1 MIMNTDNRNIEAI
14 KGRGTAANPANRFAR
29 LEVQPDPEYTEGGI
43 SPKTCFYSDDASEVI
58 AVNDS
63 PDVPFDVSLNP
74 YRGCEH
80 GCVYCYARPFHEYLD
95 MSPGLDFETK
105 IMVKKDAAQKLRRQL
120 QRSYWKPRNLS
131 VSGVTDPYQP
141 VERKLGVTRRCL
153 EVLAEFRNPFTIVTK
168 NYLVTRDIDILEK
181 MARYNAV
188 KVMISLTSLNPDLI
202 RVLEP
207 RTSRPE
213 RRLKAIQELSQ
224 AGIPT
229 GVLFAPII
237 PALNDEE
244 LPAMVAAAAKAGA
257 SFGNYV
263 LLRLPGAVVPLFE
276 QWLDQHYPDR
286 KKKILGRLTS
296 LRGGKL
302 YDTRYGYRMK
312 GQGAYA
318 EQLRQT
324 FQISCRRF
332 RLAEEGPSLNAA
344 GFRRVPS
351 QGELDLF
358 QDLCRVPT

>member
-1 MIMNTDNRNIEAI
+1 MDPMDAQMDAQKTNTEAI
-14 KGRGTAANPANRFAR
+14 RGRGTAANPANRFAR
-29 LEVQPDPEYTEGGI
+29 LEVQPDSEYTEGGI
-43 SPKTCFYSDDASEVI
+43 SPKTCFYSDDASDVI

-63 PDVPFDVSLNP
+63 PDVPFDASLNP

-120 QRSYWKPRNLS
+120 QRPSWKPRTLS

-141 VERKLGVTRRCL
+141 VERRLGITRRCL

-168 NYLVTRDIDILEK
+168 NYMVTRDIDILEE
-181 MARYNAV
+181 MSRHQAV
-188 KVMISLTSLNPDLI
+188 RVMISLTSLNSDLTRI
-202 RVLEP
+202 MEP

-213 RRLKAIQELSQ
+213 RRLKAIRELSR
-224 AGIPT
+224 AGIPV
-229 GVLFAPII
+229 GVLFAPVI
-237 PALNDEE
+237 PALTDEE
-244 LPAMVAAAAKAGA
+244 LPAMVDAAVKAGA
-257 SFGNYV
+257 MFGNYV

-286 KKKILGRLTS
+286 KQKILSRLMS

-302 YDTRYGYRMK
+302 YDTRFGYRMK
-312 GQGAYA
+312 GEGAYA
-318 EQLRQT
+318 DQIRQT
-324 FQISCRRF
+324 FRISCRRHG
-332 RLAEEGPSLNAA
+332 LADEGPPLNASA
-344 GFRRVPS
+344 FRRVPS

-358 QDLCRVPT
+358 

>member
-1 MIMNTDNRNIEAI
+1 MNTEAI
-14 KGRGTAANPANRFAR
+14 RGRGTAANPANRFAR

-43 SPKTCFYSDDASEVI
+43 SPKTCFYSDDASDVI

-63 PDVPFDVSLNP
+63 PDVPFEASLNP

-120 QRSYWKPRNLS
+120 QLPSWKPRTLS

-141 VERKLGVTRRCL
+141 VERRLGVTRRCL

-168 NYLVTRDIDILEK
+168 NYMVTRDIDILEEL
-181 MARYNAV
+181 ARHQAV
-188 KVMISLTSLNPDLI
+188 RVMISLTSLNPDLTS
-202 RVLEP
+202 VMEP
-207 RTSRPE
+207 RTSRPD
-213 RRLKAIQELSQ
+213 RRLKAIHELSR
-224 AGIPT
+224 AGIPV
-229 GVLFAPII
+229 GVLFAPVI
-237 PALNDEE
+237 PALTDEE
-244 LPAMVAAAAKAGA
+244 LPVMVSAAAKAGA
-257 SFGNYV
+257 TFGNYV

-276 QWLDQHYPDR
+276 QWLEQHYPYR
-286 KKKILGRLTS
+286 KQKILSRLAS

-302 YDTRYGYRMK
+302 YDTRFGYRMK

-318 EQLRQT
+318 DHIRQT
-324 FQISCRRF
+324 FQISCRRYG
-332 RLAEEGPSLNAA
+332 LAEEGPALSISA
-344 GFRRVPS
+344 FRRIPS

-358 QDLCRVPT
+358 

>member
-1 MIMNTDNRNIEAI
+1 MDPMDAQKPNTEAI
-14 KGRGTAANPANRFAR
+14 RGRGAAANPASRFAQI
-29 LEVQPDPEYTEGGI
+29 EVQPDPEYTEGGI
-43 SPKTCFYSDDASEVI
+43 SPKTCFYSDDASNVI

-63 PDVPFDVSLNP
+63 PDVPFDASLNP

-120 QRSYWKPRNLS
+120 QRPSWKPRTLS

-141 VERKLGVTRRCL
+141 VERRLGITRRCL

-168 NYLVTRDIDILEK
+168 NYMVTRDIDILEE
-181 MARYNAV
+181 MSRHQAV
-188 KVMISLTSLNPDLI
+188 KVMISLTSLNPDLTQI
-202 RVLEP
+202 MEP

-213 RRLKAIQELSQ
+213 RRLKAIRELSR
-224 AGIPT
+224 AGIPV
-229 GVLFAPII
+229 GVLFAPVI
-237 PALNDEE
+237 PALTDEE
-244 LPAMVAAAAKAGA
+244 LPAMVAAAVKAGA
-257 SFGNYV
+257 MFGNYV

-286 KKKILGRLTS
+286 KQKILSRLTS

-302 YDTRYGYRMK
+302 YDTRFGYRMK
-312 GQGAYA
+312 GEGPYA
-318 EQLRQT
+318 DQIRQT
-324 FQISCRRF
+324 FRISCRRQG
-332 RLAEEGPSLNAA
+332 LAEEGPSLNASA
-344 GFRRVPS
+344 FRRMPS

-358 QDLCRVPT
+358 